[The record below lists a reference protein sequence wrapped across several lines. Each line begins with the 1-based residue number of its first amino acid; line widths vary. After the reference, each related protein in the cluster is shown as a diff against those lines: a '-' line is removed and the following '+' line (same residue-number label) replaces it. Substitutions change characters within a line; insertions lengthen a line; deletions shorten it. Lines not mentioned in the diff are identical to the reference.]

1 MLILEVMLFFLRYEE
16 GDQIDPLP
24 EKTTLKKPS
33 LIRVKNKKS
42 EISADAVWLACCG
55 KSIYQELKKVNAW
68 NLTVWSIMVKGH

>member
-1 MLILEVMLFFLRYEE
+1 MLFFLRYEE

-42 EISADAVWLACCG
+42 EISADAV
-55 KSIYQELKKVNAW
+55 
-68 NLTVWSIMVKGH
+68 